1 MYIPAH
7 HRTPSIY
14 LADSRP
20 KNFSET
26 QKDLLLEQV
35 HFSTFIKVL
44 VSFPRVSISFR
55 LFENVYFGL
64 TEKSDSE
71 KSKHL
76 KQTY

>member
-26 QKDLLLEQV
+26 QTDLLLEQV

-44 VSFPRVSISFR
+44 VSWTFPRVSISFR

-71 KSKHL
+71 KAS
-76 KQTY
+76 T